1 MKDKFL
7 NNLSEKITLNAL
19 GNKEAVIGS
28 IDGFSFTIVANKN
41 TYNLVLPVK
50 LSETYTKM
58 KLLYF
63 LDNLK
68 IDYDKIN
75 DILYSNSNIIV
86 SYTPKKINDLY
97 VDEFIEILNKITN
110 ELSLNNLSSC
120 CGLCGEVV
128 SISPFA
134 IDGTLVL
141 CCDNCKNNVHADI
154 AYKQES
160 IRELPNNIPLGIICG
175 ILGSLIGVA
184 VWMFVNYLGYISALC
199 AILLVFCCIAGYK
212 KFGGRI
218 NISGVLITS
227 LIIIL
232 MVFLANY
239 LSLGISL
246 YSEFKD
252 IGASLLDCLLDIP
265 ALLKVPEVKSAF
277 IKDLG
282 VSYLFTVISAIS
294 IFAKT
299 YKEDNYKISTEE
311 ITY

>member
-7 NNLSEKITLNAL
+7 NNLSGKINLNPL

-28 IDGFSFTIVANKN
+28 IEGFNFTIVANKN

-50 LSETYTKM
+50 LSESYTQV

-75 DILYSNSNIIV
+75 DALYSNSNIIV
-86 SYTPKKINDLY
+86 SYTPKKINDLF
-97 VDEFIEILNKITN
+97 VDEFLEILKKITN
-110 ELSLNNLSSC
+110 ELSINNLSSC
-120 CGLCGEVV
+120 CGLCGEVA
-128 SISPFA
+128 SISPFV

-154 AYKQES
+154 AYKQEYVK
-160 IRELPNNIPLGIICG
+160 ELPNNIPLGIIG
-175 ILGSLIGVA
+175 GSLGSLIGVA

-199 AILLVFCCIAGYK
+199 AILLVFCCIGGYK

-218 NISGVLITS
+218 NISGVIITS
-227 LIIIL
+227 VIIIF

-246 YSEFKD
+246 YSEFKN
-252 IGASLLDCLLDIP
+252 IGASLLDCLSDIP
-265 ALLKVPEVKSAF
+265 ELLQIAEIKSAF
-277 IKDLG
+277 LKDLG

-294 IFAKT
+294 IFSKT
-299 YKEDNYKISTEE
+299 YKEDNYRINTEE

>member
-7 NNLSEKITLNAL
+7 NNLMDKITLNPL
-19 GNKEAVIGS
+19 DNKKAVIGS
-28 IDGFSFTIVANKN
+28 VEGYSFTISASNN
-41 TYNLVLPVK
+41 TYILVLPVK
-50 LSETYTKM
+50 LSESYTKM
-58 KLLYF
+58 KLLFF

-75 DILYSNSNIIV
+75 DALYSNSNIIV
-86 SYTPKKINDLY
+86 SYTPKKKNDLFA
-97 VDEFIEILNKITN
+97 DEFLEILSKITH
-110 ELSLNNLSSC
+110 ELSFNNLSSC

-160 IRELPNNIPLGIICG
+160 IKDLPNNIPIGIIG
-175 ILGSLIGVA
+175 GLLGSLIGVA
-184 VWMFVNYLGYISALC
+184 AWMFVNYLGYISVLC
-199 AILLVFCCIAGYK
+199 AILLVFCCIGGYK

-218 NISGVLITS
+218 NISGVVITS
-227 LIIIL
+227 VIIII

-252 IGASLLDCLLDIP
+252 VGASLLDCLSDVP
-265 ALLKVPEVKSAF
+265 ALLQVAEIKSAF
-277 IKDLG
+277 LKDLG
-282 VSYLFTVISAIS
+282 ISYLFTVISAIS
-294 IFAKT
+294 IFSKT
-299 YKEDNYKISTEE
+299 YKEDNYRINTEE